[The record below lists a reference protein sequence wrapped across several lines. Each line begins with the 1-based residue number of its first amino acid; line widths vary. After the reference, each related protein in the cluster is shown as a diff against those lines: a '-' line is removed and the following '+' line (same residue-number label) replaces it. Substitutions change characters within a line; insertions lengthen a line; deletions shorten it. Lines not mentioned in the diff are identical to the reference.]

1 MATYPDCDNCAYFGD
16 GISGEATPFFQELAA
31 RFIVAHALTDRVG
44 ADLTKIKS
52 ALLQRFVEQNPPE

>member
-1 MATYPDCDNCAYFGD
+1 MSS
-16 GISGEATPFFQELAA
+16 ISGEATPFFQELAA
-31 RFIVAHALTDRVG
+31 RFIVAHELTDRVE